1 MQRGIASV
9 ENDLVSVFQK
19 SVTEAHTTHH
29 ALTVQEMYDLSRWA
43 KPLSPEHTPV
53 FLFYFLINL
62 FIHFILVF
70 LKYLFV
76 FPSVEL
82 FLILHAVN
90 ASGCSCDKAARL
102 CPWGVGIKTEAPQ
115 GQNSYSFRKGR
126 DTPPGAEVLSFTDKG
141 GDFLLPELDSQT
153 IPPRGVYSHC
163 LTHIGAILCPYI
175 DCIHLE
181 FA

>member
-1 MQRGIASV
+1 MIFHGGRNHLAQ
-9 ENDLVSVFQK
+9 N
-19 SVTEAHTTHH
+19 TH
-29 ALTVQEMYDLSRWA
+29 LS
-43 KPLSPEHTPV
+43 
-53 FLFYFLINL
+53 FYFIFLINL

-70 LKYLFV
+70 KKYLFV

-115 GQNSYSFRKGR
+115 DQNSYSFRKGR
-126 DTPPGAEVLSFTDKG
+126 DTLPGAEVLGFTDKG
-141 GDFLLPELDSQT
+141 GDFLVPELGSQT